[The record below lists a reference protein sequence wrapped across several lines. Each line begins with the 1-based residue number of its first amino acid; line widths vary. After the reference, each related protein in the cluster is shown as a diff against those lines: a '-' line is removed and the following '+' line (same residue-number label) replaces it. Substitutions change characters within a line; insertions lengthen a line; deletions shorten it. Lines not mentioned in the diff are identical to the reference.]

1 MLIAALGQYFFGITI
16 FITSMFLIMLVL
28 VQRGRGGGL
37 AGALGGPGGQSAF
50 GTKAGDLFTRITIGV
65 AAVWI
70 FLCAAAVVSLK
81 AKKFTTDVTRTESGA
96 GSMGGVG
103 GSGAGDD
110 IGSGTTT
117 PGTGTPGTG
126 TPDTGSG
133 LDSPLPNAS
142 TPGLELTPPASTPAA
157 TTPAAETP
165 AETTAP
171 ADTGTEAEVSELSP
185 TDSATDAPTDPA
197 GDLPLDDPAG
207 IEPPAQP

>member
-65 AAVWI
+65 ATVWI

-81 AKKFTTDVTRTESGA
+81 AKKFTTDVTRTETSS
-96 GSMGGVG
+96 GSMGGTG
-103 GSGAGDD
+103 DSGAGDAA
-110 IGSGTTT
+110 SGTTT
-117 PGTGTPGTG
+117 PSTG

-133 LDSPLPNAS
+133 LDSPLPNAF

-157 TTPAAETP
+157 NTPAAETP

-185 TDSATDAPTDPA
+185 TDSATDAPADPA

>member
-81 AKKFTTDVTRTESGA
+81 DKKFTTDVTRTGSGA
-96 GSMGGVG
+96 GSMGGTGDV
-103 GSGAGDD
+103 GAGDVGAGD
-110 IGSGTTT
+110 ASSGTTA
-117 PGTGTPGTG
+117 
-126 TPDTGSG
+126 PDAGSG
-133 LDSPLPNAS
+133 LESALPNAATS
-142 TPGLELTPPASTPAA
+142 GLDITIPD
-157 TTPAAETP
+157 TTPA
-165 AETTAP
+165 P
-171 ADTGTEAEVSELSP
+171 ADADAEVSELSP
-185 TDSATDAPTDPA
+185 TDPDTADTPATEAL
-197 GDLPLDDPAG
+197 GELSLDDPAG
-207 IEPPAQP
+207 IQPPEQP

>member
-81 AKKFTTDVTRTESGA
+81 DKKFTTDVTRTDSGA
-96 GSMGGVG
+96 GSMGGTGDV
-103 GSGAGDD
+103 GAGDVS
-110 IGSGTTT
+110 SGTTT
-117 PGTGTPGTG
+117 P
-126 TPDTGSG
+126 DAG
-133 LDSPLPNAS
+133 LGLESALPNAA
-142 TPGLELTPPASTPAA
+142 TPGLDITPPDTSP
-157 TTPAAETP
+157 
-165 AETTAP
+165 AP
-171 ADTGTEAEVSELSP
+171 ADAEVSELSP
-185 TDSATDAPTDPA
+185 TDPDTADAPATEAP
-197 GDLPLDDPAG
+197 GEFSLDDPAG
-207 IEPPAQP
+207 IQPPEQP